1 MKSSS
6 ARLAI
11 SWFIILA
18 AGASQARADYLN
30 WSYSSDPNVPGV
42 TASPTSP
49 SGGGT
54 VSLTDYTNHAGG
66 LSIPV
71 IAYLTSTSSAT
82 PITFNPSGSPS
93 TTYNMALTLTDNAT
107 HDSRTLN
114 FNGSIAGT
122 LSATTSTLV
131 NTLAPA
137 SNSVTFDGH
146 KYTVSI
152 PSVALA
158 APTSPQQN
166 IFATVHVVPTST
178 GTGGG
183 NQGGG
188 NTGGGNTGGGHG
200 SGGAGTPEPTS
211 LVLGSLGFTFVGL
224 GCWRR
229 RRRR

>member
-6 ARLAI
+6 ARLGI
-11 SWFIILA
+11 TWLLFLA
-18 AGASQARADYLN
+18 AGASQVRADYMN

-66 LSIPV
+66 TSIPL
-71 IAYLTSTSSAT
+71 IAYLTSTSSTT
-82 PITFNPSGSPS
+82 PITFNPAGNPA
-93 TTYNMALTLTDNAT
+93 TTYNLALTLTDNAT
-107 HDSRTLN
+107 HDSKTLH

-122 LSATTSTLV
+122 LTATTSTLV
-131 NTLAPA
+131 NTLAPG
-137 SNSVTFDGH
+137 SQSVTFDGH
-146 KYTVSI
+146 TYTVSI
-152 PSVALA
+152 PPVVLA
-158 APTSPQQN
+158 SPTSPQQN
-166 IFATVHVVPTST
+166 ILATVHVVPTST

-183 NQGGG
+183 NNNGGG
-188 NTGGGNTGGGHG
+188 GSHGTGGA
-200 SGGAGTPEPTS
+200 SGGGTPEPTS